1 MRVYKYNRD
10 SEIRPVLDNYVKRLI
25 VTITADMVV
34 NGQNRTIEIKNMTLN
49 IFFIINLI
57 IVN

>member
-10 SEIRPVLDNYVKRLI
+10 SEIRPVLDNYVERLI

-34 NGQNRTIEIKNMTLN
+34 NGQNRTIEIKNTTLN
-49 IFFIINLI
+49 IF
-57 IVN
+57 